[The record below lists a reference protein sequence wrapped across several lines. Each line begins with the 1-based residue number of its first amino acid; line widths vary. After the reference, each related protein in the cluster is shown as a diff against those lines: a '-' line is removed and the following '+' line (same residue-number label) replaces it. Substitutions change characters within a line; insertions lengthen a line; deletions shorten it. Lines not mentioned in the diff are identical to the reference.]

1 LVYRRETSVLGD
13 PFGSHRVLD
22 PPRALPQ
29 GAWRL
34 DNDPGHHFDNEIHLA
49 VETLNIDAASF
60 HQMLAAS
67 GGAVTGVA
75 ALVAQTVR
83 DRGKQHNPVTGSG
96 GMLLGK
102 VAWIGSAAKERG
114 FSIDDRVATLASLSL
129 TPLALSAVHGVR
141 PESAQLDV
149 DGTAI
154 VFLSAP
160 MVKLPPD
167 LSERLA
173 LAVCDV
179 AGAVPQVLRHTRR
192 GDRVVVLGAGG
203 RSGLLACTAARE
215 KAWPGGM
222 VIGVEPNS
230 RFAAELEA
238 LGVCDR
244 VVRADALE
252 SLAVR
257 DLVLAATG
265 GHEVDFAVS
274 CVTSPGV
281 EPTAILVT
289 KPRGKVYF
297 FAMSTSFT
305 AAALFAEG
313 VSRDID
319 MYIGNGYVEGHVE
332 ATFDLVRAQPILR
345 ELLTR
350 RYG

>member
-1 LVYRRETSVLGD
+1 VLGD
-13 PFGSHRVLD
+13 PFGSHRVLE

-29 GAWRL
+29 AAWRL
-34 DNDPGHHFDNEIHLA
+34 DNDTRRHFDNEIHLA

-60 HQMLAAS
+60 HQMMSAS
-67 GGAVTGVA
+67 GGAPAGVA
-75 ALVAQTVR
+75 ALVTQTVR

-102 VAWIGSAAKERG
+102 VAWVGPAASSRG
-114 FSIDDRVATLASLSL
+114 FSIGDRIATLASLSL
-129 TPLALSAVHGVR
+129 TPLALSAVHAVR

-149 DGTAI
+149 EGTAI

-179 AGAVPQVLRHTRR
+179 AGAVPQVQRHTAR
-192 GDRVVVLGAGG
+192 GARVVVLGAGG
-203 RSGLLACTAARE
+203 RSGLLSCTAARE
-215 KAWPGGM
+215 KAGPDGM
-222 VIGVEPNS
+222 IVGVEPNE

-238 LGVCDR
+238 LGVCDV
-244 VVRADALE
+244 VVRADASEALTVRERVLE
-252 SLAVR
+252 I
-257 DLVLAATG
+257 TG
-265 GHEVDFAVS
+265 GKEVDFVVS
-274 CVTSPGV
+274 CVTSQGV

-319 MYIGNGYVEGHVE
+319 MYIGNGYVEGHVD
-332 ATFDLVRAQPILR
+332 ATFDLVRAHPNLR

-350 RYG
+350 RYA

>member
-1 LVYRRETSVLGD
+1 MLGD
-13 PFGSHRVLD
+13 PFGSHRVLE
-22 PPRALPQ
+22 PPRTLPQ
-29 GAWRL
+29 AAWRL
-34 DNDPGHHFDNEIHLA
+34 DADIGRHFDNEIHLS
-49 VETLNIDAASF
+49 VETLNVDAASF
-60 HQMLAAS
+60 HQMLTAS
-67 GGAVTGVA
+67 GGAAAGVA
-75 ALVAQTVR
+75 SLVEKTVR

-102 VAWIGSAAKERG
+102 VAWIGSAAVSRG
-114 FSIDDRVATLASLSL
+114 FSIGDRVATLASLSL
-129 TPLALSAVHGVR
+129 TPLALSAIRGVR

-149 DGTAI
+149 EGTAI

-160 MVKLPPD
+160 MVKLPAD
-167 LSERLA
+167 LPERLA

-179 AGAVPQVLRHTRR
+179 AGAVPQVLRHTRS

-203 RSGLLACTAARE
+203 RSGLLSCTAARE
-215 KAWPGGM
+215 KAGPGGM
-222 VIGVEPNS
+222 VIGVEPNE

-244 VVRADALE
+244 VVRANANE
-252 SLAVR
+252 TIAVR

-265 GHEVDFAVS
+265 GNEIDFAVS

-297 FAMSTSFT
+297 FAMNTSFT

-319 MYIGNGYVEGHVE
+319 MYIGNGYTEGHVE
-332 ATFDLVRAQPILR
+332 ATFDLVRAQPKLR